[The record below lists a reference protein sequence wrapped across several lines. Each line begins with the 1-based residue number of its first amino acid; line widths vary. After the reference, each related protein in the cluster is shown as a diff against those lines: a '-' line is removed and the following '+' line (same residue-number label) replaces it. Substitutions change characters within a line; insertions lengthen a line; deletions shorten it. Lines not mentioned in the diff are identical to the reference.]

1 MPTTASLKIAIL
13 SDLHLD
19 IRRRHLLREG
29 HTEEKTGARML
40 ELQRSVSEAA
50 VEADLVVLAGDICE
64 GVTGIEWGA
73 ETFAGKPVMYVSGNH
88 EFYRH
93 EYWALLRRLREAGGR
108 TANVRFLEND
118 CVALELRGTSLRI
131 LGCMLWTDYRLYG
144 EALAGDSMA
153 RAASFLLDHQRIR
166 WHGDGLFQPDNAL
179 ALHEASRAWL
189 AEELA
194 KPWHGVTMVITHH
207 APSGL
212 STAPQFRGDSLSP
225 AFASDLSALM
235 RASAPALWVHG
246 HTHHNVD
253 YRIGPT
259 RVVAHQWGYPKENL
273 ATDVKIVTIY

>member
-1 MPTTASLKIAIL
+1 MPTTPPLKIAIL

-29 HTEEKTGARML
+29 YTEDETGTRML
-40 ELQRSVSEAA
+40 ALQRSASEAA

-64 GVTGIEWGA
+64 GVDGIEWGA
-73 ETFAGKPVMYVSGNH
+73 ETFAGKPVMYVAGNH

-93 EYWALLRRLREAGGR
+93 EYGALLRRLREAAEG

-118 CVALELRGTSLRI
+118 CIALELRGTSLRI

-144 EALAGDSMA
+144 EALAGESMA
-153 RAASFLLDHQRIR
+153 RAGNFLLDHQRIR
-166 WHGDGLFQPDNAL
+166 WHGEDFFQPDNAL
-179 ALHEASRAWL
+179 ALHQASREWL
-189 AEELA
+189 AAELA
-194 KPWHGVTMVITHH
+194 KPWQGKTVVVTHH
-207 APSGL
+207 APSEL

-235 RASAPALWVHG
+235 QANAPALWVHG

-259 RVVAHQWGYPKENL
+259 RVLAHQWGYPRENMT
-273 ATDVKIVTIY
+273 TDVKIVTLC